1 MNRTQNSFTLL
12 QATAVVSTLAIIL
25 WTIGVPTFRFAE
37 AANVTSYSDVLS
49 DSTPATVSNHTIT
62 FVTSTG
68 TVAGDT
74 ISLTFE
80 SGFTGIGSLVAQDID
95 LNVAGVEQSLID
107 GPASGPDWNIT
118 AAGSVIDI
126 ESGTSTIGAGATVT
140 IQIGTNATTGG
151 TGTNQITN
159 PAVGSY
165 YIQATVG
172 AVDTGETRVAIVNAV
187 TVTASVNTIFNF
199 TVDGVSNGLDVNQ
212 ASTTGTST
220 STSIPFG
227 ILVADTPATV
237 AQDLTVNTNAA
248 NGFVVTVQTDQQL
261 SSTNGADIDGFS
273 DGTYVTSPAVWAA
286 PTQTLSLENTYG
298 HWGITTNDDTVTQ
311 ALSDPFDVGGAGN
324 RYVSAS
330 TTPVEVYRH
339 DGPTN
344 GTLDGVGTTRVGYT
358 VEVSALQEAATEY
371 TATLTYVA
379 TPVF

>member
-12 QATAVVSTLAIIL
+12 QATAAVSTLAIIL

-80 SGFTGIGSLVAQDID
+80 SGFTGIGSLLAND
-95 LNVAGVEQSLID
+95 LDLAINGVDQSLID
-107 GPASGPDWNIT
+107 GAASGPDWNVT

-126 ESGTSTIGAGATVT
+126 QSGTSTIGANATVT
-140 IQIGTNATTGG
+140 IEIGLNATFATSGDS
-151 TGTNQITN
+151 QITN
-159 PAVGSY
+159 PGVGSY
-165 YIQATVG
+165 YIQAAVG